1 MKKGFTIVELLMVVG
16 IIAVLL
22 GIVTTAASQSI
33 KAGRERQANALCA
46 VVQSALA
53 TYHAQKD
60 EWPDPLAGKVASGS
74 FGGTNNEGVNN
85 QDDADKYVLTSSEVR
100 SMVKALVEETKKGN
114 PVMDISAL
122 FVSRFPGEKGEKGF
136 GLDFMSAVRGTPKS
150 KKKMTT
156 GEMYFGYP
164 DKATGKFRRFKMVY
178 SIPTDQLTVSLQD

>member
-16 IIAVLL
+16 IIALLL

-33 KAGRERQANALCA
+33 KAGRERQASALCA
-46 VVQSALA
+46 IVQSALA
-53 TYHAQKD
+53 TYHAQNDK
-60 EWPDPLAGKVASGS
+60 WPDPLANKVKNGS
-74 FGGTNNEGVNN
+74 FGGSNNEGTNN
-85 QDDADKYVLTSSEVR
+85 QDDADKYVLTASEVR
-100 SMVKALVEETKKGN
+100 AMVKALVEETKKGN
-114 PVMDISAL
+114 PVMDVSAL

-164 DKATGKFRRFKMVY
+164 DKETGRFRRFKMVY
-178 SIPTDQLTVSLQD
+178 SIPTDQLTVSRQ